1 MSRTSQ
7 IYGHLGVIFGLGGGG
22 SGWQLRIMKV
32 AEKKE
37 EDTEKAKTRK
47 DGNICTCS
55 QFEKPKM
62 EKMRKILRTRQI
74 VRTRQ
79 LFFFAKPDNPH
90 NPS

>member
-37 EDTEKAKTRK
+37 EDAEKAKTRNL
-47 DGNICTCS
+47 GACICS
-55 QFEKPKM
+55 QFEKQKM

>member
-37 EDTEKAKTRK
+37 EDTEKTKNLETNTYLLTVWKAEDGK
-47 DGNICTCS
+47 DEENIENEANCENEAT
-55 QFEKPKM
+55 
-62 EKMRKILRTRQI
+62 IL
-74 VRTRQ
+74 
-79 LFFFAKPDNPH
+79 LCEAW
-90 NPS
+90 